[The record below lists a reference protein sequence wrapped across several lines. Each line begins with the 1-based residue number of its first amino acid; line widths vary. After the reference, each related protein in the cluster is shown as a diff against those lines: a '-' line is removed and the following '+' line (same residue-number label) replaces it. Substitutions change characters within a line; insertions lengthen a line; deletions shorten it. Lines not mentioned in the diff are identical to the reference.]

1 MAEMRPAA
9 PQSALIGQ
17 ADPDGPTVELTYNA
31 TTTVYDYPAV
41 AYDAAA
47 YTPGAATMKPA

>member
-1 MAEMRPAA
+1 MAEMRPA
-9 PQSALIGQ
+9 
-17 ADPDGPTVELTYNA
+17 DPAGPTVTLTYDA

-41 AYDAAA
+41 RYDAAG

>member
-1 MAEMRPAA
+1 MRPAA